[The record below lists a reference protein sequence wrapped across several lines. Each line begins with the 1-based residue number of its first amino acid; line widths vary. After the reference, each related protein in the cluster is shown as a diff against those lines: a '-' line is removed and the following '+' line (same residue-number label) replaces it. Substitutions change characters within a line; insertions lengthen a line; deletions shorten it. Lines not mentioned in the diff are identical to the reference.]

1 MVETTV
7 TIALVTLLLG
17 VGYMFFRSQRVIQDY
32 YLLRQQ
38 GLAAC
43 MAQLDCL
50 SAGLAP
56 LDEQTVKTCWPR
68 LQVQL
73 QQTPGEGDWEG
84 LILAGVQARA
94 YTHNGRE
101 IIVSL
106 NRYVPKPEI
115 TP

>member
-7 TIALVTLLLG
+7 TIALVALLLG
-17 VGYMFFRSQRVIQDY
+17 VGYMFFRTQRVVQDY

-56 LDEQTVKTCWPR
+56 MDEQTVKTHWPR
-68 LQVQL
+68 LQVTL
-73 QQTPGEGDWEG
+73 EQTPGEGEWDG
-84 LILAGVQARA
+84 LMLTGVQARA
-94 YTHNGRE
+94 YGHNGRE

-106 NRYVPKPEI
+106 NRYVPKPE
-115 TP
+115 TLP